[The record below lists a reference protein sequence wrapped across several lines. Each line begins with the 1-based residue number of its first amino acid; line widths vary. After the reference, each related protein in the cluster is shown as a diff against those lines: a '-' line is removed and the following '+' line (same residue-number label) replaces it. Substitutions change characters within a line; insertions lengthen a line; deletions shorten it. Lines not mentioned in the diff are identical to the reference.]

1 MSNEFT
7 VDQKYQF
14 LLSKLKISFV
24 DVLEND
30 ALINLQSS
38 IYFQF
43 SSDDEQRVINNDV
56 DYAISQAI
64 ISDNWD
70 KQNKEEQDKILR
82 ELD

>member
-1 MSNEFT
+1 MTNEFT